1 MRPPAMTMSNDIG
14 RGRTYQAG
22 RQPCDSRTDRV
33 TRLQNL
39 LKACPADLLT
49 RFELA
54 TLLEELSRY
63 EEALINW
70 KAVLGCDPN
79 NLQAR
84 EGMARCRQQIGRS
97 LQSSL

>member
-22 RQPCDSRTDRV
+22 PQPGDSGIDRV

-79 NLQAR
+79 NLRAR